1 MTRLLGAA
9 AAVAAMTL
17 AGCAK
22 PQPPPRRSVPVAV
35 AVAQRG
41 PVPYLILANGV
52 VEPIN
57 TVAIQAQVSGVLTEV
72 FFREGDDV
80 SESRVLFQIDP
91 RPYQAA
97 SRQAEAVLARDVA
110 QAENAQRDAER
121 YAALVQKDYVTKA
134 QADQA
139 QAAAAA
145 QRAAVDADRAAVENA
160 QLNLEYAT
168 VRAPIAGRTG
178 SLIVRAG
185 NVVRPGTGSPLVI
198 INQIRPIRVRFAVPE
213 RLLPEV
219 QRYAKGGGIRVRALP
234 SGGPGPEDGKLTLVD
249 NAVDTTTGTVVL
261 KAEFRNLAG
270 RLWPGQF
277 VSVEMELYVQ
287 RNAVT
292 VPSQAVL
299 VGQSGSYVFVV
310 GDSGVARVQ
319 PVTTGR
325 TVRDLVVIEKG
336 LEVGARVVTD
346 GQSRLEPG
354 AKVEVRPQVGGQAG
368 RTSP

>member
-57 TVAIQAQVSGVLTEV
+57 SVAIQAQVSGVMTEV

-80 SESRVLFQIDP
+80 SEGKVLFQIDP

-97 SRQAEAVLARDVA
+97 LRQAEAVLARDVA

-139 QAAAAA
+139 QAAPAA
-145 QRAAVDADRAAVENA
+145 
-160 QLNLEYAT
+160 
-168 VRAPIAGRTG
+168 
-178 SLIVRAG
+178 
-185 NVVRPGTGSPLVI
+185 
-198 INQIRPIRVRFAVPE
+198 
-213 RLLPEV
+213 
-219 QRYAKGGGIRVRALP
+219 
-234 SGGPGPEDGKLTLVD
+234 
-249 NAVDTTTGTVVL
+249 
-261 KAEFRNLAG
+261 
-270 RLWPGQF
+270 
-277 VSVEMELYVQ
+277 
-287 RNAVT
+287 
-292 VPSQAVL
+292 
-299 VGQSGSYVFVV
+299 
-310 GDSGVARVQ
+310 
-319 PVTTGR
+319 
-325 TVRDLVVIEKG
+325 
-336 LEVGARVVTD
+336 
-346 GQSRLEPG
+346 
-354 AKVEVRPQVGGQAG
+354 
-368 RTSP
+368 